1 MLRECRTSGASSL
14 CLLILHKSLP
24 SVTSLRP
31 GSRDHRGWLLLLA
44 GFSSAKNANQ
54 PANKQS
60 INLEIILKKKGHH
73 RPSDLAFVLQT
84 L

>member
-31 GSRDHRGWLLLLA
+31 GSRDHRGWLK
-44 GFSSAKNANQ
+44 SARRNTNQ
-54 PANKQS
+54 PANNQS
-60 INLEIILKKKGHH
+60 INLGIIFLKKGHH
-73 RPSDLAFVLQT
+73 RPSDLAFVLKT